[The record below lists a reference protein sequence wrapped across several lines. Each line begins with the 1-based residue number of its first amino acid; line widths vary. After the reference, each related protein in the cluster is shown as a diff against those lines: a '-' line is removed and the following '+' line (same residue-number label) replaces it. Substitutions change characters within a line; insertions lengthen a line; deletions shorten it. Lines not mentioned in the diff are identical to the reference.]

1 MMETKKIYEK
11 LTGRQGYH
19 FVLAFEKGEGTE
31 EQVYRVAKEFCE
43 LYLGDAYDYVF
54 AIHNDKEHLHAHI
67 CFNSVSR
74 TSGYKYR
81 YLKGD
86 WENSIQPVTD
96 RVCEKYGL
104 NRLHFSEERVGRHY
118 GEYLAEKEGRMTWK
132 KIIQLDIDYAI
143 SRSSTFEEFLERL
156 RQEGYNFRFG
166 TWHKTESYMTFYA
179 PGAEK
184 GRRDRSLGS
193 GYRLEDIKKR
203 ILLLDKRRFL
213 PPVVKAVYSKKQIV
227 KRNMSRYQVIKI
239 RTLYRAKYYHYLNP
253 YKINQAKV
261 RKQLLQI
268 QKLAAEVRMVF
279 KYEIH
284 STHDAEKIY
293 KNLELME
300 KQSSLNGIG
309 VQEMTARKKYQD
321 LRRAVQS
328 TNPEDDKFEWILD
341 QMEELELQYS
351 SGLLM
356 YQEQPNIYQQDKKII
371 KRMLRDQ
378 RKNGSDKLP
387 NRNQRGSICQR
398 KK

>member
-43 LYLGDAYDYVF
+43 LYLGDAYDYAF

-143 SRSSTFEEFLERL
+143 SRSS
-156 RQEGYNFRFG
+156 
-166 TWHKTESYMTFYA
+166 KT
-179 PGAEK
+179 G
-184 GRRDRSLGS
+184 
-193 GYRLEDIKKR
+193 
-203 ILLLDKRRFL
+203 
-213 PPVVKAVYSKKQIV
+213 
-227 KRNMSRYQVIKI
+227 
-239 RTLYRAKYYHYLNP
+239 
-253 YKINQAKV
+253 
-261 RKQLLQI
+261 
-268 QKLAAEVRMVF
+268 
-279 KYEIH
+279 
-284 STHDAEKIY
+284 
-293 KNLELME
+293 
-300 KQSSLNGIG
+300 GI
-309 VQEMTARKKYQD
+309 
-321 LRRAVQS
+321 
-328 TNPEDDKFEWILD
+328 
-341 QMEELELQYS
+341 
-351 SGLLM
+351 
-356 YQEQPNIYQQDKKII
+356 
-371 KRMLRDQ
+371 
-378 RKNGSDKLP
+378 
-387 NRNQRGSICQR
+387 
-398 KK
+398 